1 VMDTV
6 LEIVAIAACVVF
18 AVVLVT
24 VLLRQD

>member
-1 VMDTV
+1 VMDIV
-6 LEIVAIAACVVF
+6 LEIVAIAAFVVF